1 MKRHFIIAYS
11 SLNDMLFK
19 IGDVIS
25 QINAALLL
33 SHGIRRNVEIT
44 IILVKEWAE
53 IRIVGRY
60 IKNYRPDFES
70 ASGLLRRTL
79 VKGECK
85 GISFRRIHYNKV
97 NVGSDIVIV
106 INRRGL
112 KVNYILNTIKHKV
125 KDKITILLPE
135 AIKFIS
141 TSKRSEV
148 YYVNIDENLYT
159 NDQIITVLNIL
170 LDNIGL
176 R

>member
-1 MKRHFIIAYS
+1 MKRHFIIAYN
-11 SLNDMLFK
+11 SLNDMLLR
-19 IGDVIS
+19 IDDVVS

-53 IRIVGRY
+53 VRIVGRY
-60 IKNYRPDFES
+60 IRNYRPDFES

-79 VKGECK
+79 IRGRCK
-85 GISFRRIHYNKV
+85 GISLRKIHYNKV
-97 NVGSDIVIV
+97 NVVSDIVIV
-106 INRRGL
+106 VNRKGV
-112 KVNYILNTIKHKV
+112 KVNYISNIIKYKV
-125 KDKITILLPE
+125 KDQITILLPE
-135 AIKFIS
+135 TIKFIS
-141 TSKRSEV
+141 TSKRSEI
-148 YYVNIDENLYT
+148 YYVNVGENLYT